1 MTESVNN
8 EPVNEPAFDFEFHH
22 ELPNLSQGSAN
33 ELRIKA
39 RDELLELAGDH
50 NDMIGASVVIERVAS
65 GETPHAYRAQI
76 VAYMRPDNLAAQAKG
91 EDLEGT
97 LSEALDALIRQ
108 VRKRRAKLG
117 RRWEQP

>member
-1 MTESVNN
+1 
-8 EPVNEPAFDFEFHH
+8 
-22 ELPNLSQGSAN
+22 
-33 ELRIKA
+33 
-39 RDELLELAGDH
+39 
-50 NDMIGASVVIERVAS
+50 
-65 GETPHAYRAQI
+65 
-76 VAYMRPDNLAAQAKG
+76 MRPDNLAAQAKG